1 MRDRPAHG
9 PARWCGGPCHGWFA
23 FCLVSGLSRT
33 RRWSAPVADAP
44 ICQRAGRGR
53 ELLCYLARAGCC
65 VGGHVVFEQDHTVG
79 NVEVVSDPPTT
90 TTVETSRDRCRGRT
104 RSINGEMGS
113 RLTSSR
119 ILSSLIM
126 KFVALVSSSTSRSD
140 VPTSKASAM
149 FAACEVEPEA
159 LGVEKASVVRPPGSS
174 PIMAEMS
181 TPETLLP
188 SSALTL
194 TASPRATT
202 NSLPSSGT
210 WL

>member
-1 MRDRPAHG
+1 MAQLDGVEAPATGGLPFAASQVYRGRVDGALPWLTHRSVSERDA
-9 PARWCGGPCHGWFA
+9 
-23 FCLVSGLSRT
+23 
-33 RRWSAPVADAP
+33 
-44 ICQRAGRGR
+44 GR

-159 LGVEKASVVRPPGSS
+159 LAVDKVSVVRPPESS

-202 NSLPSSGT
+202 SSLPSPGT